1 MDDERKIGEGHGEAW
16 IRAGLDEL
24 AQVLP
29 AFPDGIHPVDEPGLF
44 GSVTP
49 AIATDQM
56 GYGHH
61 QEPHAPPIQ
70 PMEPSMPEQELEI
83 GE

>member
-1 MDDERKIGEGHGEAW
+1 MKIGQGALEAMG
-16 IRAGLDEL
+16 RMGLDEL

-29 AFPDGIHPVDEPGLF
+29 AFPDSIHPIDEYGAL
-44 GSVTP
+44 GTVTP
-49 AIATDQM
+49 AIAGEQM
-56 GYGHH
+56 GYHH
-61 QEPHAPPIQ
+61 EDSHLPPIQ